1 MDAPTG
7 SEQNV
12 FAAFETFSAE
22 MRTPPGRKQ
31 EERDLEH
38 SERTRLGY
46 FLPKEHE
53 QMTPTGPS
61 HTSIVSTM
69 NPTEIG
75 TNAENVSE

>member
-1 MDAPTG
+1 MLQR
-7 SEQNV
+7 EVNN
-12 FAAFETFSAE
+12 TFSLLSRPSAQ
-22 MRTPPGRKQ
+22 RCIHPPGRKQ
-31 EERDLEH
+31 EEGDLEH

-53 QMTPTGPS
+53 QLTPTGPS